1 MNTRATQ
8 TGAVQGAGEERNED
22 VRNGTTNKPRSR
34 QRSNVPVSTGGVG
47 GSADEQASA
56 VRSSGQIYEI
66 AVLYHPD
73 LEIDL
78 EKATG
83 KVEKIIANG
92 GGKITNTDNWGKR
105 KLAYPIAKND
115 FAVYVFYTVEMPA
128 EGVQKVEQT
137 FNITDEIIRFLITKP
152 DLKAK
157 SKAEALA
164 AEKAKKAAERGDRD
178 DDDEDEDEEPKKPRR
193 SRIVKDRGQ

>member
-1 MNTRATQ
+1 MDQ
-8 TGAVQGAGEERNED
+8 
-22 VRNGTTNKPRSR
+22 S
-34 QRSNVPVSTGGVG
+34 
-47 GSADEQASA
+47 
-56 VRSSGQIYEI
+56 YEI

-78 EKATG
+78 EKASN
-83 KVEKIIANG
+83 KVEKIITDNN
-92 GGKITNTDNWGKR
+92 GKISNTDNWGKR

-115 FAVYVFYTVEMPA
+115 FAVYVFYSVAMPA
-128 EGVQKVEQT
+128 ANVSRVEQT

-157 SKAEALA
+157 VKAEALA

-178 DDDEDEDEEPKKPRR
+178 DDDEDEDDEAELKKPRR
-193 SRIVKDRGQ
+193 SSRIKG